1 MKTIMQCI
9 WCGCETTT
17 KKEEATELRRY
28 ANKEHIF
35 PEGVGGEKCLTQGK
49 VCATCNEG
57 FSEVDNDL
65 RHQNAL
71 MAKQFQDASYLQ
83 GKPDG
88 KIRGKKDRAR
98 KEAMVKNITA
108 YDDARISRGDNFHQI
123 TFVNTPG
130 GFGAEPF
137 DERFCRA
144 LHKCAVNLLYDNLTY
159 SEMLPAFRKVI
170 DFVYTGKG
178 DYRQWSYGACYANMF
193 QLATFEPFGLVVAL
207 GEQRCAAVLFF
218 PAMVAVVG
226 LLPGIVQPQLLQLI
240 GDNLSLDTLPEKERE
255 YLITRFNGGIF
266 EDDRRKRFGSTFKFA
281 FLKKHI
287 ASQPHP
293 GGNFLLLFT
302 CDVCGQT
309 NSSQLTLEKRTVLE
323 PFSSHIKYSRS
334 KGWNKITID
343 DLKWRG
349 FQVEKWESDDLE
361 RYLNQPFSYPANNQ
375 FLEGSTIEN
384 CKSPCINCG
393 SMVTW
398 SKNDL
403 YL

>member
-1 MKTIMQCI
+1 MQCI

-17 KKEEATELRRY
+17 KKEEATEFRRY

-35 PEGVGGEKCLTQGK
+35 PEGVGGKNCLTQGK
-49 VCATCNEG
+49 VCQTCNEG
-57 FSEVDNDL
+57 FIGVDNDL
-65 RHQNAL
+65 RHQSVL

-88 KIRGKKDRAR
+88 KIRDKKDRAR

-108 YDDARISRGDNFHQI
+108 YSGVTQISRGDNFHQI
-123 TFVNTPG
+123 DFVDAPG
-130 GFGAEPF
+130 VFGVEPF

-159 SEMLPAFRKVI
+159 SEMLPAFREVI

-193 QLATFEPFGLVVAL
+193 QLATFEPVGLVLAL

-226 LLPGIVQPQLLQLI
+226 LFPSIVQPQLLQLI
-240 GDNLSLDTLPEKERE
+240 GDNLLLDTLPEKDRE
-255 YLITRFNGGIF
+255 WFVTRFNGGIF
-266 EDDRRKRFGSTFKFA
+266 ENDRRKRFGSTFKFA

-287 ASQPHP
+287 APQPHP
-293 GGNFLLLFT
+293 GGNFFLLFT

-309 NSSQLTLEKRTVLE
+309 NPSLLILEKQSVLE
-323 PFSSHIKYSRS
+323 PFSSHTKQSGS
-334 KGWNKITID
+334 NGWNKITID
-343 DLKWRG
+343 DLKRRG
-349 FQVEKWESDDLE
+349 FEVEKWESDDLE
-361 RYLNQPFSYPANNQ
+361 RYLNKPFSYPANNQ

-398 SKNDL
+398 SKKDL
-403 YL
+403 YI